1 MAASLPS
8 LDQMT
13 DARPEEY
20 LPDQYQTLQFATLS
34 NGAQGEVASPQ
45 GDLSFQTLWDAI
57 RAQADTPTPYID
69 HGGKLGCRFVLFP
82 RFHKLMNDEPWH
94 RSFHFR
100 TLAVRHHS
108 VMILLWTP
116 TV

>member
-13 DARPEEY
+13 EARAEDY

-34 NGAQGEVASPQ
+34 NGAQG
-45 GDLSFQTLWDAI
+45 GLSFQTLLDAI

-69 HGGKLGCRFVLFP
+69 HGGKLGCGISEVAEA
-82 RFHKLMNDEPWH
+82 HE
-94 RSFHFR
+94 
-100 TLAVRHHS
+100 
-108 VMILLWTP
+108 
-116 TV
+116 

>member
-13 DARPEEY
+13 EARPEEY

-45 GDLSFQTLWDAI
+45 GGLSFQALLDAI

-69 HGGKLGCRFVLFP
+69 HGGKLGCSDVVFQRLQ
-82 RFHKLMNDEPWH
+82 KLMNDDPSH

-100 TLAVRHHS
+100 TVAVHHHS
-108 VMILLWTP
+108 VMILL
-116 TV
+116 